1 MGLFAAIRPLKA
13 ACFEVVPMA
22 GSGWLRRATVEGPRK
37 PGDSLKAFVRLFSV
51 IAFAMGTTACAGSD
65 SPSATVTVANATAN
79 DTGTPSVTAPAT
91 PEPAVP
97 EYQILSK
104 AELNQVL
111 LTLDD
116 MPNGY
121 ADTTTEADLV
131 DDGGTFCR
139 YKRPF
144 PNKTY
149 VTATFTK
156 GSGFSAELIAP
167 TIRQYANAAQ
177 AKSSMHKLVT
187 VLKTCKKFTSEGQKL
202 TVAKV
207 KADPVGELSVAVRLE
222 GDGFTLLQGYALV
235 GPSMISVGTG
245 GAISVDSDV
254 VPALLKEQVDRYTEA
269 ALK

>member
-1 MGLFAAIRPLKA
+1 MRPLAWHAPVRMLTILTLALA
-13 ACFEVVPMA
+13 AA
-22 GSGWLRRATVEGPRK
+22 GCAGTDNPTGAATVVGPT
-37 PGDSLKAFVRLFSV
+37 
-51 IAFAMGTTACAGSD
+51 GTAVVTAT
-65 SPSATVTVANATAN
+65 PSATATVT
-79 DTGTPSVTAPAT
+79 PKPAG
-91 PEPAVP
+91 PRYRV
-97 EYQILSK
+97 LSK
-104 AELNQVL
+104 SALNKVL
-111 LTLDD
+111 LSLDD

-121 ADTTTEADLV
+121 ADTTTKADLV
-131 DDGGTFCR
+131 DDAGTFCH

-144 PNKTY
+144 QNKAY

-167 TIRQYANAAQ
+167 TIRQFANAAQ
-177 AKSSMHKLVT
+177 AKASMNKLIT
-187 VLKTCKKFTSEGQKL
+187 VLKTCKKFTSDGQKL

-245 GAISVDSDV
+245 GATSVDSDV
-254 VPALLKEQVDRYTEA
+254 VPSPLKKQVDRYTQG